1 MAAATLISRVLG
13 MVREMVYASFM
24 GTSAT
29 ADAFTLAFKIPNL
42 FRRLLG
48 EGALTAAFIPIFKD
62 KEANTGVAEMWRA
75 ANAVISG
82 LLVAG
87 SAVCAVSMIGIT
99 IALPLLEPKI
109 VPSSP
114 PVHSA
119 QTGVVSTGAVQVASA
134 LAASAEPV
142 LEGGMIDPST
152 GLMLRLLRIMF
163 PYLLLVCMAAIFIG
177 ILNARGHFF
186 IPALGAV
193 ALNVV
198 MILVVWLLVPF
209 FGTELPHQI
218 FALAWGVLIAG
229 AAQMACQLPTLLR
242 EGFKP
247 RWIAPWKEPV
257 VREVVIKMIPG
268 TIGVASFQINVLV
281 TDLLAMGVGDGLVAS
296 FGNAVRLMELPQGV
310 FGISLATYLL
320 PTLSGLAA
328 EKKFPEFRKTVA
340 EGVSHLVFVNVLATV
355 FLVLLAEPIVR
366 LLFERGR
373 FDAVSTAMASSA
385 LAALGPGLIAFS
397 LVNILARAFYALGD
411 TRTPMR
417 ISIFCLVVNLAFT
430 AALIIPF
437 RQVGMGVANSASALL
452 NVVLLTIALKK
463 KLGRLDWS
471 GVRQPLVHIV
481 TAGAAAG
488 LVAWL
493 LMKFSEHRFGTAG
506 LWPRAAA
513 VFLPMAVATAVYFG
527 ISTLLHVPAAKEVVA
542 LVLGRFRK
550 KAG

>member
-1 MAAATLISRVLG
+1 
-13 MVREMVYASFM
+13 MVREMVYTSFM
-24 GTSAT
+24 GTTAT

-48 EGALTAAFIPIFKD
+48 EGALTAAFIPIFKN
-62 KEANTGVAEMWRA
+62 KEKTTGVAEMWRS

-87 SAVCAVSMIGIT
+87 SALCAAAMIGIT
-99 IALPLLEPKI
+99 IALPLLQGRIE
-109 VPSSP
+109 
-114 PVHSA
+114 
-119 QTGVVSTGAVQVASA
+119 
-134 LAASAEPV
+134 
-142 LEGGMIDPST
+142 PST
-152 GLMLRLLRIMF
+152 DLMLQLLRIMF

-193 ALNVV
+193 ALNLV
-198 MILVVWLLVPF
+198 MIAVVWLLVPR
-209 FGTELPHQI
+209 FGKDLPHQV

-229 AAQMACQLPTLLR
+229 AVQMAFQLPTLIK

-247 RWIAPWKEPV
+247 QWISPWNEPTVRDV
-257 VREVVIKMIPG
+257 VRKMIPG

-281 TDLLAMGVGDGLVAS
+281 TDVLAMWTGDGLVAA
-296 FGNAVRLMELPQGV
+296 FGSAVRLMELPQGV

-340 EGVSHLVFVNVLATV
+340 EGVNHLVFVNVLATV

-373 FDAVSTAMASSA
+373 FDAISTSMASSA

-397 LVNILARAFYALGD
+397 MVNILARAFYALGD
-411 TRTPMR
+411 MRTPMR
-417 ISIFCLVVNLAFT
+417 ISIFCLVVNLALT

-437 RQVGMGVANSASALL
+437 RQVGMGLANSASALL
-452 NVVLLTIALKK
+452 NVLLLAFALKK
-463 KLGRLDWS
+463 KLGRLDWAE
-471 GVRQPLVHIV
+471 VRQPLFRVA
-481 TAGAAAG
+481 TAGVAAG

-493 LMKFSEHRFGTAG
+493 LMRYCEGRFGTVG
-506 LWPRAAA
+506 LWPRVVA
-513 VFLPMAVATAVYFG
+513 VFLPMTVATAVYFR
-527 ISTLLHVPAAKEVVA
+527 IATALHVPAAKEVVA
-542 LVLGRFRK
+542 LVRGRFRRK
-550 KAG
+550 KS